1 MVRSF
6 HYAAAVGFRQD
17 TEGAGS
23 AASFNGRAWSIF
35 WRHWV
40 SVAFL
45 QSYFSKGDR
54 DLLPRNREDLHLLL
68 DTQLFE
74 RTLYELGHE
83 LTHRPDWVPVPLK
96 DLSDL
101 LEEDVTGER

>member
-6 HYAAAVGFRQD
+6 DYAARVAFPDDDDG
-17 TEGAGS
+17 T
-23 AASFNGRAWSIF
+23 WPLF

-45 QSYFSKGDR
+45 QAYLSAVDPA
-54 DLLPRNREDLHLLL
+54 LLPRDRDDLHLLL
-68 DTQLFE
+68 DTQLIE

-83 LTHRPDWVPVPLK
+83 LTHRPDYVRIPLRELK
-96 DLSDL
+96 KQLDA
-101 LEEDVTGER
+101 RAP